1 MLKKLKNI
9 SSKLSPE
16 ARKQSQ
22 ELKKANIE
30 ALAVIESEVNRLF
43 NELENSPEGRLPG
56 IKFSRA
62 IQALKDRVDGLL
74 SPFGAQHLDLPDSKQ
89 IQAVERAFCLKT
101 LERYAQLIP
110 SSDKITPF
118 ATFREIFKA
127 RNAETFVQDE
137 QLETAYQIAVRALFT
152 HKALETILVDR
163 MDKKIKILG
172 ENKPGD
178 DNQERRQ
185 IATFVQNY
193 DLCKKH
199 QPSLASNLFLETKMS
214 ELAAFLFF
222 QDQIVILESGN
233 HLPTPQ
239 LVEYTNYWMGYLN
252 DLSAEEQH
260 TRIELIRLA
269 DRCSMLNNAI
279 IQSA

>member
-56 IKFSRA
+56 IKFSKA

-118 ATFREIFKA
+118 ATFRQIFKA
-127 RNAETFVQDE
+127 RNAETFAQDE

-152 HKALETILVDR
+152 HKALEATLVDR

-172 ENKPGD
+172 ENKPSD

-185 IATFVQNY
+185 IATFVRNY

-199 QPSLASNLFLETKMS
+199 QPSLASNPLLETKMA
-214 ELAAFLFF
+214 EIEAILFF
-222 QDQIVILESGN
+222 QDQITMLESGN
-233 HLPTPQ
+233 HLPSPQ
-239 LVEYTNYWMGYLN
+239 LIEYTDYWTNHLNY
-252 DLSAEEQH
+252 LSAEEQQ
-260 TRIELIRLA
+260 TRMVLIQLA
-269 DRCSMLNNAI
+269 DQCSSI
-279 IQSA
+279 IR